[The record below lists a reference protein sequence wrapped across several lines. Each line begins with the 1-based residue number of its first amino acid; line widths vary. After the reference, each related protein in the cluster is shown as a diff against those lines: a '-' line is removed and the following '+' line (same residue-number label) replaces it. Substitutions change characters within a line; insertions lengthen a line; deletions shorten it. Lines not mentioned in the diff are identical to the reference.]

1 LRDTGALPL
10 QSTPSKP
17 PGRGLRDEVK
27 ARRAALLERLPGDD
41 RERPASAAG
50 MELGALVARNWD
62 AIVRPLLEGAVAE
75 RRADMRGRAI
85 EVAAVGGYGRGA
97 LALASD
103 LDVRLLVRHERDA
116 AEVADAILYPLWD
129 AGLSVGHQVLVL
141 DGALDV
147 AREDLATATSLLD
160 WRHLVGDLELGT
172 ELLARAKAGLFA
184 HGELP
189 RFMARLGEEVT
200 QRHERFGGSV
210 YLLEPDVK
218 NAAGGL
224 RDLDIAR
231 WAAAARWGVADLD
244 GLVRIGSLVQREA
257 TELAEAN
264 ELLWRIRNL
273 LHAHA
278 GRRSDRLT
286 FDEQESVAPLLGFG
300 GGGDGVERM
309 MSAYYRAARVIS
321 RGLDMIVSRA
331 TPVLARRRPK
341 DEDLGDGLRLFDGAV
356 TLADPARLATEPVLA
371 LRALRAA
378 AQREAPLLPFAR
390 DAIARAASDP
400 GFGERLRADPAA
412 SRIFV
417 DLVASRRE
425 TKLVR
430 GSALREMHDLG
441 LLIAMIPEFSPVV
454 GRVHHDTYHVYTVDV
469 HSVAAVDRLAALAR
483 GELAAEHALASR
495 LAAEVSR
502 PEMLAFATLLH
513 DVGKAIGGKDH
524 SQRGAVMARDILTRL
539 GFAQADVDEACHLVH
554 EHLTMYRLATRRDVD
569 DPATIA
575 ETVRAVSGREGLR
588 DLYLLTVVDLST
600 TSPTS
605 MTSWKARM
613 LDELFLATDR
623 TFAPAFVVD
632 PETREAERLESA
644 LAALTH
650 LPSEDDAELA
660 ERRDHLLAFIG
671 CMPDRYLL
679 VTPSE
684 AVAATSELVRRHSA
698 SGASSSVALLPSAVA
713 DVAEVCV
720 VAPDRPGVLASI
732 AAALSAARLDVHEA
746 QVHGSTVGGPA
757 LAVDVFS
764 VRVPT
769 EGPLGIERALPR
781 LRRDLDAVATG
792 TVDPESLLRRA
803 PARRDRPGPRIPTT
817 VAVDHRASP
826 THTVV
831 EVVTLDRPALL
842 FALANALYRLGLSV
856 AVAKIA
862 TEGARVTDVFYV
874 TDAVGEKVAPA
885 RAGEIE
891 KALLAALDEADA
903 RGG

>member
-1 LRDTGALPL
+1 
-10 QSTPSKP
+10 
-17 PGRGLRDEVK
+17 
-27 ARRAALLERLPGDD
+27 
-41 RERPASAAG
+41 
-50 MELGALVARNWD
+50 MVARSWD
-62 AIVRPLLEGAVAE
+62 AMVRPLLEGAVAA
-75 RRADMRGRAI
+75 RRAGPRGKAI

-97 LALASD
+97 LALSSD
-103 LDVRLLVRHERDA
+103 LDVRLLVRDERDA
-116 AEVADAILYPLWD
+116 AEVASAILYPLWD
-129 AGLSVGHQVLVL
+129 AGLSVGHQVLIL
-141 DGALDV
+141 DGAIDV
-147 AREDLATATSLLD
+147 AREDLTTATSLLD
-160 WRHLVGDLELGT
+160 WRHLVGDAELGT
-172 ELLARAKAGLFA
+172 ELLARARAGLFA

-189 RFMARLGEEVT
+189 RFMARLGEEVA
-200 QRHERFGGSV
+200 QRHQRFGGSV

-224 RDLDIAR
+224 RDLDVAR
-231 WAAAARWGVADLD
+231 WAAAARWGVSDFDA
-244 GLVRIGSLVQREA
+244 LVRIGALVPREVS
-257 TELAEAN
+257 ELCEAN

-286 FDEQESVAPLLGFG
+286 FDEQESVSPLLGFG
-300 GGGDGVERM
+300 PGGEGVERM

-331 TPVLARRRPK
+331 TPVLGRRRPK
-341 DEDLGDGLRLFDGAV
+341 DEDLGEGVRLFDGAV
-356 TLADPARLATEPVLA
+356 TVADPSRLIEEPVLA

-390 DAIARAASDP
+390 DAIVRAASDIA
-400 GFGERLRADPAA
+400 FGERLRADPAA
-412 SRIFV
+412 ARIFV

-425 TKLVR
+425 TKLAR

-524 SQRGAVMARDILTRL
+524 SQRGAVMAREILTRL
-539 GFAQADVDEACHLVH
+539 GFGPSEVEEACHLIH

-575 ETVRAVSGREGLR
+575 ETVRSVTSREGLR
-588 DLYLLTVVDLST
+588 DLYLLTVADLST

-632 PETREAERLESA
+632 PETREAQQLDAAQAA
-644 LAALTH
+644 LAH
-650 LPSEDDAELA
+650 LPAEDGAELG
-660 ERRDHLLAFIG
+660 ERRDHLLAFVG
-671 CMPDRYLL
+671 CMHDRYIL
-679 VTPSE
+679 VTSSD
-684 AVAATSELVRRHSA
+684 AVAATSELVRLHSA
-698 SGASSSVALLPSAVA
+698 RGASSSVALLPTHVP

-746 QVHGSTVGGPA
+746 QVHGSQVGGPS

-764 VRVPT
+764 VRVPS
-769 EGPLGIERALPR
+769 EGTLGIERALPR
-781 LRRDLDAVATG
+781 LRRDLDAIATG
-792 TVDPESLLRRA
+792 SVDPASLLRRV
-803 PARRDRPGPRIPTT
+803 PARRDRPVPPIPTT
-817 VAVDHRASP
+817 VAVDDRASP
-826 THTVV
+826 THTVL

-842 FALANALYRLGLSV
+842 FSLANALYRLGLSV
-856 AVAKIA
+856 AVAKIT

-874 TDAVGEKVAPA
+874 TDAAGEKVAPA

-891 KALLAALDEADA
+891 RVLRAALDEADA
-903 RGG
+903 QTG